1 MKKSARSALGV
12 IHFRVESHKGKSGA
26 MAEGLKTGIR
36 LSRAVRTQLEWQTVC
51 LDELIAEDHRARA
64 VWAYVESLDLSPLY
78 EQVQSVAGEVGRPA
92 IDPAILMTL
101 WLYATLEGIGSA
113 RLLDRLCERDLAYR
127 WIRGG
132 VGVNY
137 HTLADFRVEAG
148 PVLDDLLSRSIAALV
163 AADVVDLSCVAVD
176 GVRVRAAAG
185 SGSFRAKERLEE
197 LDRLA
202 REKVALLRAEVES
215 DPAATTRRLQARRA
229 SAAEDRLRR
238 LEAAREAHALIEAQ
252 RMAEAR
258 SQRRKT
264 PKKGKTVRASTT
276 DPQARIMKMAD
287 GGFRPAY
294 NVQVKTDVASG
305 FMVGVAVSDRASDRG
320 QLTPAMAEIKQR
332 YDDTPQRV
340 LADGG
345 YDGKDDIERLHQDKI
360 ALFCPVSDAHNKS
373 DGPGVRALRERMAT
387 EEGMALYR
395 KRFAT
400 ERPHA
405 DMRNRG
411 LQRFVVRGKEKVKAV
426 VLWFVHAHNFLR
438 IQTLQPAAAA

>member
-1 MKKSARSALGV
+1 
-12 IHFRVESHKGKSGA
+12 
-26 MAEGLKTGIR
+26 MAKGLKPGVR

-51 LDELIAEDHRARA
+51 LDDLIAQDHRARA

-78 EQVQSVAGEVGRPA
+78 ERVEAVAGEAGRPA
-92 IDPAILMTL
+92 IDPAILMAL

-113 RLLDRLCERDLAYR
+113 RLLDRLCESDHAYR

-137 HTLADFRVEAG
+137 HTLADFRVETG
-148 PVLDDLLSRSIAALV
+148 PFLDDLLSRSVAALV
-163 AADVVDLSCVAVD
+163 AAEVVDLSCVAVD

-185 SGSFRAKERLEE
+185 SGSFRAKERLAE

-202 REKVALLRAEVES
+202 REKVATLRSEVEN
-215 DPAATTRRLQARRA
+215 DPAAATNRLQARRA

-238 LEAAREAHALIEAQ
+238 LQAAREAHALIEAQ
-252 RMAEAR
+252 RMAEAE
-258 SQRRKT
+258 SQRRRT

-294 NVQVKTDVASG
+294 NLQVKTDVAGG
-305 FMVGVAVSDRASDRG
+305 FVVGVAASDRASDRG
-320 QLTPAMAEIKQR
+320 QLTPAMAEIKKR
-332 YDDTPQRV
+332 YGATPQRV

-345 YDGKDDIERLHQDKI
+345 YDGKDDVERLHQEEI
-360 ALFCPVSDAHNKS
+360 ALFCPVSDAHKKS
-373 DGPGVRALRERMAT
+373 DGPGMRALRERMAR
-387 EEGMALYR
+387 EDGQAQYR

-411 LQRFVVRGKEKVKAV
+411 LQRFLVRGKDKVKAV

-438 IQTLQPAAAA
+438 LQSLQAASTA

>member
-1 MKKSARSALGV
+1 
-12 IHFRVESHKGKSGA
+12 
-26 MAEGLKTGIR
+26 MAKGLKPGVR

-51 LDELIAEDHRARA
+51 LDDLIAEDHRARA

-78 EQVQSVAGEVGRPA
+78 ERVEAVAGEAGRPA
-92 IDPAILMTL
+92 IDPAILMAL

-113 RLLDRLCERDLAYR
+113 RLLDRLCESDHAYR

-137 HTLADFRVEAG
+137 HTLADFRVEIG
-148 PVLDDLLSRSIAALV
+148 PFLDDLLSRSVAALV
-163 AADVVDLSCVAVD
+163 AAEVVDLSCIAVD

-185 SGSFRAKERLEE
+185 SGSFRTKERLEE

-202 REKVALLRAEVES
+202 REKVAMLRAEIES
-215 DPAATTRRLQARRA
+215 DPGADTKRLQARRV

-238 LEAAREAHALIEAQ
+238 LEAAREASALIEAQ
-252 RMAEAR
+252 RLAEAK

-264 PKKGKTVRASTT
+264 PKKGKTVRASAT

-294 NVQVKTDVASG
+294 NLQVKTGVTSG
-305 FMVGVAVSDRASDRG
+305 LIVGVAVSDRASDRG
-320 QLTPAMAEIKQR
+320 QLTPAMAEIKRR
-332 YDDTPQRV
+332 YDAKPERV

-345 YDGKDDIERLHQDKI
+345 YDGKDDIEHLHENEI
-360 ALFCPVSDAHNKS
+360 TLFCPVADTHKKG
-373 DGPGVRALRERMAT
+373 DGEGVRALRERMMT
-387 EEGMALYR
+387 EEGQRQYR

-411 LQRFVVRGKEKVKAV
+411 LQRFLVRGKEKAKAV
-426 VLWFVHAHNFLR
+426 VLWFIHAHNFLR
-438 IQTLQPAAAA
+438 IQALQAAPA

>member
-1 MKKSARSALGV
+1 
-12 IHFRVESHKGKSGA
+12 
-26 MAEGLKTGIR
+26 MAGLKAGIR
-36 LSRAVRTQLEWQTVC
+36 LSQAVRTQVEWQMVC

-64 VWAYVESLDLSPLY
+64 VWGYVESLDLLPLY
-78 EQVQSVAGEVGRPA
+78 DLVRSVAGEAGRPA
-92 IDPAILMTL
+92 IDPAILMAL
-101 WLYATLEGIGSA
+101 WLYATLEGVGSA
-113 RLLDRLCERDLAYR
+113 RLLDRMCERDVAYR

-163 AADVVDLSCVAVD
+163 AAEVVDLSCIAVD

-185 SGSFRAKERLEE
+185 SGSFRSKERLEE

-202 REKVALLRAEVES
+202 REKVATLRAEVES
-215 DPAATTRRLQARRA
+215 DPGADSKRLTARRT

-238 LEAAREAHALIEAQ
+238 LKAAREAHALIEAQ
-252 RMAEAR
+252 RMAEAK

-264 PKKGKTVRASTT
+264 PKKGKSVRASTS
-276 DPQARIMKMAD
+276 DPEARIMKMAD
-287 GGFRPAY
+287 GGFRPAF
-294 NVQVKTDVASG
+294 NVQVKTAVVGG
-305 FMVGVAVSDRASDRG
+305 FVVGVSASDRASDRG

-332 YDDTPQRV
+332 YDVTPQRV
-340 LADGG
+340 LADGA
-345 YDGKDDIERLHQDKI
+345 YDGKDDIERLHNEGT
-360 ALFCPVSDAHNKS
+360 AVFCPLCDECQPS
-373 DGPGVRALRERMAT
+373 DGPGVRAVRERMKTDQGQA
-387 EEGMALYR
+387 EYR

-411 LQRFVVRGKEKVKAV
+411 LQRFLVRGKEKAKTV
-426 VLWFVHAHNFLR
+426 VLWFVHAHNFLL
-438 IQTLQPAAAA
+438 IQAHQAAAA

>member
-1 MKKSARSALGV
+1 
-12 IHFRVESHKGKSGA
+12 
-26 MAEGLKTGIR
+26 MAEGLKAGIR

-51 LDELIAEDHRARA
+51 LDDLIAEDHRARA

-78 EQVQSVAGEVGRPA
+78 ERVRTVVGEAGRPA
-92 IDPAILMTL
+92 IDPAILMAL
-101 WLYATLEGIGSA
+101 WLYATLEGVGSA
-113 RLLDRLCERDLAYR
+113 RLLDRLCESDHAYR
-127 WIRGG
+127 WICGG

-148 PVLDDLLSRSIAALV
+148 PVLDDLLSRSVAALV
-163 AADVVDLSCVAVD
+163 AAEVVDLSCIAVD

-185 SGSFRAKERLEE
+185 SGSFRSKERLEE

-202 REKVALLRAEVES
+202 REKVTTLRAEVES
-215 DPAATTRRLQARRA
+215 DPAAATKRLQVRRLN
-229 SAAEDRLRR
+229 AAEDRLRR
-238 LEAAREAHALIEAQ
+238 LEAAREAHAMIAAQ
-252 RMAEAR
+252 RAAEAK

-294 NVQVKTDVASG
+294 NVQVKTAVASG
-305 FMVGVAVSDRASDRG
+305 FVVGVAVSDHASDRG
-320 QLTPAMAEIKQR
+320 QLAPAMAEIKQR
-332 YDDTPQRV
+332 YDDTPERV

-345 YDGKDDIERLHQDKI
+345 YDGKDDIERLHEDEI
-360 ALFCPVSDAHNKS
+360 VVFCPVADEHKPSDS
-373 DGPGVRALRERMAT
+373 PGVRALRERMAT
-387 EEGMALYR
+387 AEGQAQYR

-411 LQRFVVRGKEKVKAV
+411 LQRFLVRGKKKATAI

-438 IQTLQPAAAA
+438 RQTLQEAPAG